1 MVKLG
6 EVIDLVNVDGDK
18 FIYIV
23 KPGRPTIEYEYED
36 DDISDLLEDT
46 VTSIDIYDSSV
57 YVTLDPTTEK

>member
-18 FIYIV
+18 FIYIK
-23 KPGRPTIEYEYED
+23 KPGKSLIEY
-36 DDISDLLEDT
+36 DISDLLEDT

>member
-1 MVKLG
+1 MVKLR

-23 KPGRPTIEYEYED
+23 KPGKQTIEYEYED

-57 YVTLDPTTEK
+57 YITLKA